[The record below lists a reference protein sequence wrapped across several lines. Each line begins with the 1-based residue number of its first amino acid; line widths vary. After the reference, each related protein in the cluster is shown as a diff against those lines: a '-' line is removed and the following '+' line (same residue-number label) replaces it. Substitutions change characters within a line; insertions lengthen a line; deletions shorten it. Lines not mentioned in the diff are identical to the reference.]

1 MPHWEIC
8 KSEKSTAWR
17 QPQGAGKN
25 TCVARDETSTYKDSK
40 LGWLPFQ
47 CHWPRKW
54 VPFLSHGTHFHHIK
68 GVIFGLWPKELFSN
82 DARVAWR
89 RGSTRKVQVW
99 IRIMPKSKVREEPTV
114 RRKPEVFCLTTSPSW
129 LHLTQDRVSKA
140 SKGSNWHIHHVPKTL
155 KGYFPD

>member
-114 RRKPEVFCLTTSPSW
+114 RRKPEVFPSHYFTQLTPLDPRQS
-129 LHLTQDRVSKA
+129 
-140 SKGSNWHIHHVPKTL
+140 L
-155 KGYFPD
+155 KSIRGFKSAYISCP